1 MSLLLAHLSDAHIG
15 PLPRAR
21 PHELAGKRLTG
32 YLNWTR
38 RARLHNMDVLAQLVA
53 DLLAQGPDHIA
64 MTGDIVNLALPAE
77 FPLARTWLET
87 LGQPGDV
94 SFTPGNH
101 DAYTRGIMPVLSRT
115 FAPWVG
121 DFGHADSQFPFLRVR
136 KNVALIGLSSGVP
149 SAPFL
154 ASGTLGPDQRA
165 AFVALLRQA
174 KADGLARIVM
184 IHHPPHRA
192 GAKAGRNLTDARSF
206 EKIIAAE
213 GADLIIH
220 GHNHRQ
226 TVARIAGP
234 QGPVPVVGVASA
246 SAVPGTHA
254 HRAAYH
260 LFEISNDASGLRI
273 TGRTRGLLP
282 TLDAH
287 GDLGPLAL

>member
-38 RARLHNMDVLAQLVA
+38 RSRLHDMDVLAQLVA

-64 MTGDIVNLALPAE
+64 MTGDILNLALPAE

-87 LGQPGDV
+87 LGHSHDV

-101 DAYTRGIMPVLSRT
+101 DAYIKGIMPVLSRT

-121 DFGHADSQFPFLRVR
+121 DGGHAGSQFPSLRVR

-149 SAPFL
+149 TAPFL
-154 ASGTLGPDQRA
+154 ASGTLGRDQRA
-165 AFVALLRQA
+165 AFKALLRQA

-192 GAKAGRNLTDARSF
+192 GAKAGRNLTDARDF
-206 EKIIAAE
+206 ENIIAAE

-226 TVARIAGP
+226 LVARIAGP
-234 QGPVPVVGVASA
+234 LGPVPVVGVASA

-260 LFEISNDASGLRI
+260 LFDISNDNGNIRI

-282 TLDAH
+282 RLDGH
-287 GDLGPLAL
+287 GDLGPLIL